1 MNLSSIS
8 VRRTIKLGAKN
19 LLLHKARSIL
29 TMLGIIFGVCSVVA
43 MLAIGEGASYEAQ
56 EAIRRQGST
65 NIILSSVKPP
75 QDEQASGKGNSY
87 SLTYGLTYLDAWRIF
102 QSVPDVSS
110 VTPLREIRSDALFGR
125 EKEQVKVI
133 GTLPRYFTI
142 RQRIVR
148 QGRLL
153 SQTDEDHARNIC
165 VVTENLARRL
175 FGYKDPLNQTVR
187 VGQFYYSVIGVV
199 ESTLAE
205 PDQKEGQQSRWDLVM
220 FIPLATARARFGE
233 TISKRSSGESSRETI
248 QLHQIIV
255 HCEETEHVE
264 SAALGIQRIM
274 EHFHKKKDYQ
284 IEVPLRL
291 LRQAEETKRI
301 FTIVLG
307 SIAAISL
314 LVGGIGIMNIML
326 ATVTERTREIGV
338 RRALGARKAD
348 IVVQFLVETIVLSV
362 GGGIIGVGLG
372 WLIPTFVQWRWD
384 IMTIVTWWSLIV
396 AFGVSALVGVV
407 FGLYPAKRAADL
419 DPIEA
424 LRHE

>member
-1 MNLSSIS
+1 MRLSTGSAM
-8 VRRTIKLGAKN
+8 RTIKLGAKN
-19 LLLHKARSIL
+19 LLLHKARSVL

-75 QDEQASGKGNSY
+75 QDEQASSQGNSY
-87 SLTYGLTYLDAWRIF
+87 SLAYGLTYLDAWRITN
-102 QSVPDVSS
+102 SVPHVERIM
-110 VTPLREIRSDALFGR
+110 PIREIREEALHGR
-125 EKEQVKVI
+125 HKEQVKVV
-133 GTLPRYFTI
+133 GTLPGYFPL
-142 RQRIVR
+142 RQRR
-148 QGRLL
+148 LREGRFL
-153 SQTDEDHARNIC
+153 SQTDEEFSKNVC
-165 VVTENLARRL
+165 VVTENLARQL
-175 FGYKDPLNQTVR
+175 FAYRNPLQQTVR

-199 ESTLAE
+199 ESSLSE
-205 PDQKEGQQSRWDLVM
+205 PDRKEGLGGRWDLNM

-233 TISKRSSGESSRETI
+233 TIAKRSSGEFSRETV
-248 QLHQIIV
+248 QLHRIIV
-255 HCEETEHVE
+255 QCDETENVE
-264 SAALGIQRIM
+264 SAALGVQRIL
-274 EHFHKKKDYQ
+274 EHFHDKKDYQ
-284 IEVPLRL
+284 IDVPLRL

-338 RRALGARKAD
+338 RRAMGARKAD

-362 GGGIIGVGLG
+362 GGGIIGVALG

-384 IMTIVTWWSLIV
+384 IMTIVTWWSLVV